1 MVLLTYSDFRGPFY
15 EIICTCPGRRWI
27 SACRMCDV
35 AGSDERHPGPSP
47 ALSTSRATSIK
58 THVHKNIF
66 LGIHQ
71 GVLTCATGVHI
82 NIKSMCGRVCVS
94 VYVCALYVRSNETKG
109 YKNVFKRRSFFWVER
124 YSSCSAIL
132 CVHILEEK
140 VGSSEGGVTLM
151 CLPLM
156 WAFFVVPFCSSR
168 DWTYSELNRSW
179 RFFGIRGAVLRV
191 LLCARELQR
200 ASTTH

>member
-27 SACRMCDV
+27 SAGCVMWRVRTSGTQAPARPWAPVGPPPSRLMYIKISFL
-35 AGSDERHPGPSP
+35 GSTKVFLLVRLEYT
-47 ALSTSRATSIK
+47 STSSR
-58 THVHKNIF
+58 
-66 LGIHQ
+66 
-71 GVLTCATGVHI
+71 
-82 NIKSMCGRVCVS
+82 CGRVCVS